1 MEVEE
6 GSSDAT
12 KLPAD
17 SMCILPP
24 EIITEILW
32 RLPVKSLLKF
42 RSVSKTCLALIS
54 NPEFIN
60 THLSLSANK
69 EEMLHLIILNDLKFG
84 DKWGYKGCPVMSLFH
99 NSVTEA
105 VDLGYPI
112 EDDRYDLRIE
122 GCCNGLVLLYA
133 HESIKYL
140 VLWNPTIRKH
150 KNLPEFRPRREE
162 P

>member
-1 MEVEE
+1 
-6 GSSDAT
+6 
-12 KLPAD
+12 
-17 SMCILPP
+17 
-24 EIITEILW
+24 
-32 RLPVKSLLKF
+32 
-42 RSVSKTCLALIS
+42 
-54 NPEFIN
+54 
-60 THLSLSANK
+60 
-69 EEMLHLIILNDLKFG
+69 MLHLIILNDLKFG

-122 GCCNGLVLLYA
+122 GCCNGLVLLSA

>member
-6 GSSDAT
+6 GSSDVT
-12 KLPAD
+12 KLAAD

-24 EIITEILW
+24 EIITEILS

-54 NPEFIN
+54 NPEFID
-60 THLSLSANK
+60 TYLSLSANK
-69 EEMLHLIILNDLKFG
+69 EEMLYLIILNELKFG
-84 DKWGYKGCPVMSLFH
+84 DKWGYKGCPVMSLFR

-122 GCCNGLVLLYA
+122 GCCNGSSFIWDARHNQGSNSDCDKLYFVA
-133 HESIKYL
+133 SPYL
-140 VLWNPTIRKH
+140 VHLTVG
-150 KNLPEFRPRREE
+150 
-162 P
+162 